1 MAVTQEPTRR
11 KDAPAFMART
21 LAGLAHEDQWQAIAS
36 SWKIPAHDKLTPAP
50 IKVGL
55 WKLTIAG
62 DRRTAFA
69 AEPVTKVKKGLI
81 CDSRR
86 LRPRRQRTPA
96 MRLSIWI
103 PSGTATVSGAILMA
117 AMMLSPAG
125 DALASGRYHDYI
137 YSDSFGNLI
146 IQSPSG
152 FKRIVVGQG
161 HLAKQLSSYEAAED
175 EYADDD
181 IVTIDENGYRSYRDC
196 RRPPY
201 LFKGRSY
208 MYGLPD
214 GVIPQAPCQ

>member
-1 MAVTQEPTRR
+1 
-11 KDAPAFMART
+11 
-21 LAGLAHEDQWQAIAS
+21 
-36 SWKIPAHDKLTPAP
+36 
-50 IKVGL
+50 
-55 WKLTIAG
+55 
-62 DRRTAFA
+62 
-69 AEPVTKVKKGLI
+69 
-81 CDSRR
+81 
-86 LRPRRQRTPA
+86 
-96 MRLSIWI
+96 
-103 PSGTATVSGAILMA
+103 MA

-137 YSDSFGNLI
+137 YSDSFGNLV

-175 EYADDD
+175 EYAGDD